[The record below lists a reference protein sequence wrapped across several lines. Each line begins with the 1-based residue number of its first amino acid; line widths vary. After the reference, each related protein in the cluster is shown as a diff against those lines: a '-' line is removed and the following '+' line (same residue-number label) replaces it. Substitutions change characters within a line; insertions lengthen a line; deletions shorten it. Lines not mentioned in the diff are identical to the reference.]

1 MVNFKEVT
9 QEQLNYGVDA
19 NCALTIEELS
29 QDLNVNRN
37 QMFYDLIMSD
47 TGRLLYDEPTKTW
60 WDGPSN
66 IAQMYKDEL
75 LRKSK
80 EDRLTKELQQ
90 D

>member
-1 MVNFKEVT
+1 
-9 QEQLNYGVDA
+9 
-19 NCALTIEELS
+19 
-29 QDLNVNRN
+29 
-37 QMFYDLIMSD
+37 MFYDFIMSD

>member
-9 QEQLNYGVDA
+9 REQLNYGVDA

-37 QMFYDLIMSD
+37 QMFYDFIMSD

>member
-9 QEQLNYGVDA
+9 QEQLNYCVDA

-37 QMFYDLIMSD
+37 QMFYDFIMSD

>member
-37 QMFYDLIMSD
+37 QMFYDFIMSD
-47 TGRLLYDEPTKTW
+47 TGR
-60 WDGPSN
+60 
-66 IAQMYKDEL
+66 
-75 LRKSK
+75 
-80 EDRLTKELQQ
+80 
-90 D
+90 

>member
-37 QMFYDLIMSD
+37 QMFYDFIMSD

-60 WDGPSN
+60 WDGPQISLKCIKTSYCEN
-66 IAQMYKDEL
+66 QKKIV
-75 LRKSK
+75 
-80 EDRLTKELQQ
+80 
-90 D
+90 